1 MILDPPVI
9 RDVGCEEFTLVTRFF
24 FQHGQQIHL
33 TVFVIHTLFLFR
45 CRLGLIFTSQQLIET
60 VVLTLHFRAH
70 HKRPFRKHNGLIR
83 IVAVLVYHFQAQCI
97 AADDVPAEYKSH
109 GLPAILAD
117 FLLAD
122 ILIFRIPD
130 IIEPLAAGD
139 YIIDQQIHAINACHG
154 DDRLFLKFERQRFFL
169 SRRYG
174 PFLCGLQLAAQDLG
188 YEIAVTARWL
198 QKPAVNTLRLL
209 FYQIQHGV
217 DLTLGCEY
225 LAVLGH
231 TLSSADLNTLFGI
244 YDRLGMTAET
254 ILLLIHHCADKL
266 RRRYGEGRLPTM
278 RAIEKEA
285 FYWAN
290 REILTAPQA
299 EEYLAALARRDEEM
313 EKVRHALSLT
323 GRELTPTERKYI
335 ESWLSMGYG
344 AEALAIAYDRTVVG
358 TGKLAWAYMDK
369 IVKSWY
375 EKKLFTAAEI
385 EKGDSR
391 ASSRAKPAAESAPRR
406 TGGDDLA
413 RLEGILKNI
422 GG

>member
-1 MILDPPVI
+1 MDGKRYRIQGANMLSFPAEDAEKLLALGDGECALLYLYILRSGGVLDAAAAARALSRTAEQIGAAARRLSGAGLLTAGDAPLPGPDELPVYRTEDI
-9 RDVGCEEFTLVTRFF
+9 LRRSADDGA
-24 FQHGQQIHL
+24 
-33 TVFVIHTLFLFR
+33 
-45 CRLGLIFTSQQLIET
+45 
-60 VVLTLHFRAH
+60 FRA
-70 HKRPFRKHNGLIR
+70 
-83 IVAVLVYHFQAQCI
+83 
-97 AADDVPAEYKSH
+97 
-109 GLPAILAD
+109 
-117 FLLAD
+117 LLG
-122 ILIFRIPD
+122 
-130 IIEPLAAGD
+130 E
-139 YIIDQQIHAINACHG
+139 C
-154 DDRLFLKFERQRFFL
+154 QR
-169 SRRYG
+169 
-174 PFLCGLQLAAQDLG
+174 
-188 YEIAVTARWL
+188 
-198 QKPAVNTLRLL
+198 
-209 FYQIQHGV
+209 
-217 DLTLGCEY
+217 
-225 LAVLGH
+225 VLGH

-299 EEYLAALARRDEEM
+299 EEYLAALARRDEET

-375 EKKLFTAAEI
+375 EKKLFTAEQI

-391 ASSRAKPAAESAPRR
+391 TIARAKPAAESAPRR